1 MKTIQRGNQPGP
13 EYAIF
18 PGDKALKL
26 PVFGEKDA
34 IGQRFMRSES
44 ARMSLLVFAIT
55 Y

>member
-1 MKTIQRGNQPGP
+1 MKTIQRGNQPGSDHV
-13 EYAIF
+13 IVLGNKDF
-18 PGDKALKL
+18 KL